1 MHLRLNSNAF
11 AFKVK
16 LFGILFKTY
25 LRFFEGDIMEFD
37 RKKSPKRYLLG
48 PNSWT
53 TRIRTWTN
61 RTKTCCAT
69 ITP

>member
-53 TRIRTWTN
+53 TSPSIIALY
-61 RTKTCCAT
+61 CY
-69 ITP
+69 